1 MCDRG
6 CERGAGWKGWR
17 ALPDAGAQRNAAA
30 GGGAPT
36 QWVDLSHPL
45 DARTP
50 RVPVFPAPG
59 IERIRSLREHR
70 LNVTRIDMVVHVG
83 THVDSP
89 RHFFDDGP
97 AFDEIPVE
105 RLSGPGL
112 VWPVRVEPGQ
122 DVGPEHLAP
131 AGRWL
136 RPGDILILD
145 TGSHR
150 SVGTPAYDDH
160 PALTLA
166 AARWI
171 VEREVKLLGVDT
183 PTPDAPY
190 GRRTADFDYP
200 VHRVLLAH
208 GVLIAEHLTNLAP
221 VSGRRVEVVC
231 SALNIAGSDGSPA
244 RILARV
250 ADGRG

>member
-17 ALPDAGAQRNAAA
+17 ALPDAGLQRTAAAA
-30 GGGAPT
+30 GTAP
-36 QWVDLSHPL
+36 WVDLSHPL
-45 DARTP
+45 DALTP
-50 RVPVFPAPG
+50 RVPVFPAPSV
-59 IERIRSLREHR
+59 ERIRNVAEHR
-70 LNVTRIDMVVHVG
+70 LNVTRIGMVVHVG

-97 AFDEIPVE
+97 AFDEIPID
-105 RLSGPGL
+105 RLSGFGL
-112 VWPVRVEPGQ
+112 VWPVRIAPGQ
-122 DVGPEHLAP
+122 DVGPEHLEP
-131 AGRWL
+131 AQASL

-150 SVGTPAYDDH
+150 AVGTPAYDDH

-171 VEREVKLLGVDT
+171 LDHGVKLLGVDT

-190 GRRTADFDYP
+190 KRRPADFDYP
-200 VHRVLLAH
+200 VHRLLLGH

-221 VSGRRVEVVC
+221 VSGRRVEVIC

-244 RILARV
+244 RILARPV
-250 ADGRG
+250 GERV